1 MRLIFLLFQYI
12 KEFKSFFK
20 GYKYP
25 VKNKKHLYPEDEH
38 NWESL
43 KYWCVIFS
51 GNRKRKSP
59 QDMSTSQE
67 YLVTF
72 NQNTFYIFC
81 LLRKV
86 SFLVPDFNSCF
97 PNDKFLFTS
106 LKMALEG
113 HTTLYIHLNLALCMG
128 KILDQ
133 NYNNS
138 FSNFSKSRNSK
149 YRTFYRRKA
158 KISLKGTSNF
168 PEVENHT

>member
-1 MRLIFLLFQYI
+1 MTVQDCMILISMLTKNRLIFLVFQYT
-12 KEFKSFFK
+12 KEFKSFFFK

-43 KYWCVIFS
+43 KYWCVIFI

-59 QDMSTSQE
+59 QDMRANFRE

-72 NQNTFYIFC
+72 NQNTFYIFVY
-81 LLRKV
+81 LGK
-86 SFLVPDFNSCF
+86 SIFLVPDFNSCF

-113 HTTLYIHLNLALCMG
+113 HTILYMYLNLTMHGENLR
-128 KILDQ
+128 L
-133 NYNNS
+133 
-138 FSNFSKSRNSK
+138 
-149 YRTFYRRKA
+149 
-158 KISLKGTSNF
+158 
-168 PEVENHT
+168 EV